1 MILLLRG
8 NDELARKRRIQAL
21 KDEADGGSGMLLTNL
36 VEIDGR
42 DAKAEDITG
51 PAMTPPFLAPLRLV
65 IVERF
70 LDRWEGREQRVDES
84 GEPIQP
90 RGLGQFEPLF
100 AVLNAGIPP
109 TTALV
114 LTGAGSGA
122 NAMVTRLKKDTPG
135 VTEEVHDE
143 PRKDDLI
150 RFIRDEAAARGV
162 RFRGSRA
169 VDEHWDSD
177 EWMRRPQSDPV
188 ALLAGISNGN
198 TLAIVNE
205 LDKLALYSMG
215 RDVTVDDVYTL
226 CSGDREVTTFN
237 LLDSIQDGK
246 PGDALHYLARLREKD
261 DVDQYVLTML
271 TTRFRQTA
279 VMAEL
284 LEAGAPDTEVA
295 RAMGNAGKYEGLREM
310 GKRRAR
316 AIGSSGARAALQAIV
331 ETDYRLKKNEIRAEV
346 AVEVLVLKLARM
358 ASR

>member
-21 KDEADGGSGMLLTNL
+21 KDDADGGTGMLLTNL
-36 VEIDGR
+36 VEIEGR
-42 DAKAEDITG
+42 DAKAEDIAG

-65 IVERF
+65 IVDRF
-70 LDRWEGREQRVDES
+70 LDRWEGRGQRVGED
-84 GEPIQP
+84 GEPIP
-90 RGLGQFEPLF
+90 PPGMGQFDPLF
-100 AVLNAGIPP
+100 AVLEEGLPP
-109 TTALV
+109 TTTLV
-114 LTGAGSGA
+114 LTGAGSGI
-122 NAMVTRLKKDTPG
+122 NPMVTRLSKVPG
-135 VTEEVHDE
+135 VTLEVHDE
-143 PRKDDLI
+143 PRKDELI

-279 VMAEL
+279 VVAEL
-284 LEAGAPDTEVA
+284 MEAGAPDAEVA

-316 AIGSSGARAALQAIV
+316 AIRSSGARAALHAIV